1 MDKRDDTDM
10 TFFDDALR
18 DRRIAKACSLVPKG
32 ARVLD
37 VGCRDGQLFSV
48 LGVDLGEGYGIDP
61 DLEGETTSPRY
72 RLVPGWFP
80 ADLADDVG
88 TFDAITM
95 LALFE
100 HISPEDQPKVVQKC
114 RDLLRPGGIVILTIP
129 SKQVDHILDVLEK
142 VKLVVDDS
150 IHQHYGFDAKRDTEP
165 VFHAGGFATD
175 HRSSFQLGLN
185 NLFAFR
191 SA

>member
-1 MDKRDDTDM
+1 M

-18 DRRIAKACSLVPKG
+18 DRRIAKACALVPDG

-37 VGCRDGQLFSV
+37 VGCRDGQLFRV
-48 LGVDLGEGYGIDP
+48 LGTRLGEGYGIDP
-61 DLEGETTSPRY
+61 DLEGETVAPRY

-80 ADLADDVG
+80 AELADDVG

-100 HISPEDQPKVVQKC
+100 HISPEDQPKVVARC
-114 RDLLRPGGIVILTIP
+114 RELLNPDGIVILTIP
-129 SKQVDHILDVLEK
+129 SKQVDLILDVLEK

-150 IHQHYGFDAKRDTEP
+150 IHQHYGFDAKKDTEP
-165 VFHAGGFATD
+165 VFHRGGFVTQ
-175 HRSSFQLGLN
+175 HRKSFQLGLN
-185 NLFAFR
+185 NVFAFR
-191 SA
+191 PA